1 MPGKFSFQLRSE
13 ERRRA
18 FPHKL
23 VIGQRDSETRGRVL
37 LRLIGYLLFFRDRL
51 QIEPR
56 LDLDLIPFE
65 PDLLQCDYELRPV
78 LWVECGG
85 ADVARL
91 DRLAVK
97 VPEAEIWV
105 LKPSVAEAEE
115 QVRQMAKAGLRRNRY
130 RVIGLEGDAFA
141 ELEGLLMARN
151 EVYWVGGGFD
161 PPEMRFEFNGLWF
174 ELAFRILAL

>member
-1 MPGKFSFQLRSE
+1 MAGKFSFQLRSE

-18 FPHKL
+18 FPHKII
-23 VIGQRDSETRGRVL
+23 IGQREGESATHVVL
-37 LRLIGYLLFFRDRL
+37 KLLGYLLFFRERL

-56 LDLDLIPFE
+56 LDLDLIPYE
-65 PDLLQCDYELRPV
+65 PDLLQFDYELRPV
-78 LWVECGG
+78 LWVECGECN
-85 ADVARL
+85 VAKL

-105 LKPSVAEAEE
+105 IKRSVADAETLL
-115 QVRQMAKAGLRRNRY
+115 RYMAKEKLRRQRY
-130 RVIGLEGDAFA
+130 QLIGLEA
-141 ELEGLLMARN
+141 ELVTELTGLLAARN

-174 ELAFRILAL
+174 ELPFQIRSF

>member
-1 MPGKFSFQLRSE
+1 MAGKFSFQLRSE

-18 FPHKL
+18 FPHKII
-23 VIGQRDSETRGRVL
+23 IGQRETESPTHVVL
-37 LRLIGYLLFFRDRL
+37 KLLGYLLFFRERL

-56 LDLDLIPFE
+56 LDLDLIPYE
-65 PDLLQCDYELRPV
+65 PDLLQFNYELRPV
-78 LWVECGG
+78 LWVECGECN
-85 ADVARL
+85 VVKL

-105 LKPSVAEAEE
+105 VKRSVADAENLL
-115 QVRQMAKAGLRRNRY
+115 RHMAKAGLRRNRY
-130 RVIGLEGDAFA
+130 QLVGIEGDAFV
-141 ELEGLLMARN
+141 ELVGLLSARN

-174 ELAFRILAL
+174 EIPFRILPF